1 MTMTD
6 PISDMLTRLRNGQMA
21 GKQTVEVPASRLKKA
36 ILDVLKTEGFIQNYS
51 EATSEAGHP
60 TINVDLKYHQG
71 KGVMTTLKRVSKPG
85 LRQYAAAEEIPMVA
99 NGLGVTIVSTSKGVM
114 TDTSAR
120 QQNIGGEV
128 LCQVL

>member
-36 ILDVLKTEGFIQNYS
+36 ILDVLLTEGFIQGVNKAIS
-51 EATSEAGHP
+51 NDGHP
-60 TINVDLKYHQG
+60 ILNVNLKYQQG
-71 KGVMTTLKRVSKPG
+71 KGVMTTLKRISKPG
-85 LRQYAAAEEIPMVA
+85 LRQYSAAQEIPMVA
-99 NGLGVTIVSTSKGVM
+99 NGLGVSIVSTSKGIM
-114 TDTSAR
+114 TDTAAR
-120 QQNIGGEV
+120 AQNIGGEV